1 MQNHTYSA
9 RCIALHICLLSK
21 EVKIQHLRVLRTS
34 YPEAVATSR
43 LPGSCKMNVEAVI
56 SQDGQSPNC
65 KRDAPKGLKWDI
77 VFFNRIMH
85 LYIHYIYYI
94 YIYLYE
100 VTYARHDIC
109 LRIYHSICIYI
120 YMHST
125 YIYICTFMGA
135 RCTFLAPP
143 PPHGMVPSPIP
154 SPVPRSTSSNTSST
168 TSTSNYYVVLLL
180 RSTT

>member
-9 RCIALHICLLSK
+9 RCIALHIRLLSK

-85 LYIHYIYYI
+85 LYIHYIYIYYIYICMRLHMLDMTFVYVYIIQYVYI
-94 YIYLYE
+94 YIYT
-100 VTYARHDIC
+100 V
-109 LRIYHSICIYI
+109 
-120 YMHST
+120 

-143 PPHGMVPSPIP
+143 MVWSPPPYPAPYPAVLA
-154 SPVPRSTSSNTSST
+154 VTLVALLVLVT
-168 TSTSNYYVVLLL
+168 TT
-180 RSTT
+180 